1 VVRVS
6 IEVRS
11 GAARFRV
18 GIRASNIRRA
28 VSLAEGLY
36 AASDVRVIFPI
47 DPEGFFIED
56 AFPKEGLVE
65 GGMPQ
70 EQQQQL
76 GA

>member
-1 VVRVS
+1 MVRVS

-18 GIRASNIRRA
+18 GLQASSIRRA

-36 AASDVRVIFPI
+36 AASDVKVIFPI

-56 AFPKEGLVE
+56 PFAKEGLVE
-65 GGMPQ
+65 RGMPQ
-70 EQQQQL
+70 EEQEEL
-76 GA
+76 AA

>member
-1 VVRVS
+1 MVRVS

-36 AASDVRVIFPI
+36 TSSDVRVIFPI

-56 AFPKEGLVE
+56 PFAEEGLLE

-70 EQQQQL
+70 QQQQL
-76 GA
+76 VA

>member
-36 AASDVRVIFPI
+36 TSSDVRVIFPI

-76 GA
+76 VA